1 MIFATDLDRTLIY
14 SIRQV
19 KDTAGLVPVEYKNEQ
34 PLSYMSNEAVELF
47 QKLKEN
53 PDLIIIPVTARS
65 TEQFRRIQV
74 VQDCPYAILA
84 CGAVILKDG
93 KPLPIWQQFV
103 KQIRTSEKE
112 NYAFF
117 EKFFKAERFF
127 KKNANLFVIQPRMVD
142 DAVIFFKLRSD
153 NAADEFLNRL
163 QQEVSDKNWNYIKQ
177 GLKVY
182 LSPKLISKQF
192 ALQILL
198 PYLKEEKG
206 EKNMVAA
213 GDGAGDIDFMSLAN
227 IARFVPAKS
236 EAYEIV
242 KGSHFATVVPSGTNG
257 TYELLKNVQH
267 LTKAQETIT
276 LTEIPSRKPTVSIV
290 G

>member
-19 KDTAGLVPVEYKNEQ
+19 KDTVGLVPVEYKNEH

-117 EKFFKAERFF
+117 EKFFKIESTD
-127 KKNANLFVIQPRMVD
+127 LFGIQPRMVD
-142 DAVIFFKLRSD
+142 DAVIFFKLRSE
-153 NAADEFLNRL
+153 NAAGEFLNRL

-198 PYLKEEKG
+198 SYLKEAKG
-206 EKNMVAA
+206 EKNMITA

-227 IARFVPAKS
+227 IARFVPAES

-242 KGSHFATVVPSGTNG
+242 KDSHFAAVVPSGTNG

-267 LTKAQETIT
+267 LTKAQETIRIT
-276 LTEIPSRKPTVSIV
+276 GGNEDNEIL
-290 G
+290 

>member
-84 CGAVILKDG
+84 CGAVILKGG

-192 ALQILL
+192 ALQIILS
-198 PYLKEEKG
+198 YLKEAKG
-206 EKNMVAA
+206 EKNIIAA

-227 IARFVPAKS
+227 ITRFVPAES

-242 KGSHFATVVPSGTNG
+242 KDSHFAAVVPSGTNG

-267 LTKAQETIT
+267 LTKAQETIRIT
-276 LTEIPSRKPTVSIV
+276 GGNEDNEIL
-290 G
+290 

>member
-53 PDLIIIPVTARS
+53 PNLIIIPVTARS

-84 CGAVILKDG
+84 CGAVILKNG

-117 EKFFKAERFF
+117 ECRNRAAFIGGMSCQEKINGDIKRRIAE
-127 KKNANLFVIQPRMVD
+127 NVVANLSVTVRIRAAHYKV
-142 DAVIFFKLRSD
+142 RSD
-153 NAADEFLNRL
+153 SNVIWMKSFLNL
-163 QQEVSDKNWNYIKQ
+163 SDCIKC
-177 GLKVY
+177 
-182 LSPKLISKQF
+182 
-192 ALQILL
+192 
-198 PYLKEEKG
+198 
-206 EKNMVAA
+206 
-213 GDGAGDIDFMSLAN
+213 
-227 IARFVPAKS
+227 
-236 EAYEIV
+236 
-242 KGSHFATVVPSGTNG
+242 
-257 TYELLKNVQH
+257 
-267 LTKAQETIT
+267 
-276 LTEIPSRKPTVSIV
+276 SRI
-290 G
+290 GR